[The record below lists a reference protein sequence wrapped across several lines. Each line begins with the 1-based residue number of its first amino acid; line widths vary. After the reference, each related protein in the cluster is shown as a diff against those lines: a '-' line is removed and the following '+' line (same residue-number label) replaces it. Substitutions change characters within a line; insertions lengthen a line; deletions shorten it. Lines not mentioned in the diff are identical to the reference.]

1 RGALRGA
8 AGPGSGRDRGDD
20 PGGPTEPQGDRDRQ
34 PRRAFARDRHPR
46 ARGPRGAPRQ
56 PRLPRAVRARRA
68 GLDREPA
75 APRRARA
82 LRLVMAARVETLASD
97 LPVVAIV
104 GRPNVGKSALFNRI
118 VRSRRAIVDDAP
130 GVTRDRVAARAEHG
144 GRAFLCVDTGG
155 FAPETPRDAATLAA
169 RVRAQALAAIRD
181 ADCV

>member
-1 RGALRGA
+1 ARDARLSRALR
-8 AGPGSGRDRGDD
+8 S
-20 PGGPTEPQGDRDRQ
+20 
-34 PRRAFARDRHPR
+34 
-46 ARGPRGAPRQ
+46 
-56 PRLPRAVRARRA
+56 RRA
-68 GLDREPA
+68 GMDGRPA
-75 APRRARA
+75 PARGARSVAKGMASPRIEGARG
-82 LRLVMAARVETLASD
+82 S

-181 ADCV
+181 ADCVVCVLDGPAGLAP